1 MAGSAGVFLLG
12 NKAENTNRN
21 SLVVQWLGFNTSIAG
36 GKGSVSSGRTD
47 ILHAAWH
54 GLNK

>member
-12 NKAENTNRN
+12 NKAENTNRS
-21 SLVVQWLGFNTSIAG
+21 SLVVQWLRFNTSIAG
-36 GKGSVSSGRTD
+36 SISGGRTD
-47 ILHAAWH
+47 ILHAARH